1 MVTISQN
8 VSESGNALL
17 ELIDL
22 HNISNEYKWQHLFVI
37 LIGKVRDYKLEPVA
51 SFLQTTQTNRPL
63 MTEKNKS
70 FNCTNKQNKTKQ
82 NTTVTKQNNTN
93 NQKLKT
99 KTKSIYFSSV
109 DIGQVL
115 EVNGE
120 IRVYQVNLPSPIQHT
135 FTYTHIHIQEY
146 TDTHK
151 HT

>member
-1 MVTISQN
+1 MTSLN
-8 VSESGNALL
+8 RS
-17 ELIDL
+17 
-22 HNISNEYKWQHLFVI
+22 
-37 LIGKVRDYKLEPVA
+37 VA
-51 SFLQTTQTNRPL
+51 SYRQHKQTTINDRKKQIIQLHKQT
-63 MTEKNKS
+63 
-70 FNCTNKQNKTKQ
+70 KQNKTKH
-82 NTTVTKQNNTN
+82 NKTVKKQNKTN

>member
-70 FNCTNKQNKTKQ
+70 FNCTNKQNKTKHNRDKAKQHKQPKIKNQ
-82 NTTVTKQNNTN
+82 NK
-93 NQKLKT
+93 
-99 KTKSIYFSSV
+99 
-109 DIGQVL
+109 
-115 EVNGE
+115 
-120 IRVYQVNLPSPIQHT
+120 
-135 FTYTHIHIQEY
+135 
-146 TDTHK
+146 K
-151 HT
+151 HLL